1 MTGKRQRPTE
11 SARKAL
17 ENLPGAELE
26 VMACLWQKGEA
37 TARHIR
43 EEMAPYRPMTHGALV
58 TLLKRLEAK
67 GLVRKKKGDFGKA
80 FVFRAAHAPE
90 PVYRKIMRDLHERV
104 FGGSGVAMF
113 ASLFETR
120 PPSAEEVDELQQL
133 LDDLRRQQERKG

>member
-1 MTGKRQRPTE
+1 MDKPKKKAG
-11 SARKAL
+11 SAREAL
-17 ENLPGAELE
+17 ENLPDAELE
-26 VMACLWQKGEA
+26 VMAGLWQRGDA
-37 TARHIR
+37 TARQIR
-43 EEMAPYRPMTHGALV
+43 EEMASYRPMTHGALV

>member
-1 MTGKRQRPTE
+1 MDKPKKKAG
-11 SARKAL
+11 SAREAL
-17 ENLPGAELE
+17 ENLPDAELE
-26 VMACLWQKGEA
+26 VMACLWQRGDA
-37 TARHIR
+37 TARQIR
-43 EEMAPYRPMTHGALV
+43 EEMASYRPMTHGALV

-104 FGGSGVAMF
+104 FGGSVVAMF